1 MEEEYYEEYA
11 EEEGHDHEEAA
22 WGFGEIAVAP
32 IFHGDAVD
40 FPTTLRFDAAEETL
54 WAGTNAGVI
63 AQSLCPD
70 LQRFAEVAAH
80 HDRIISMRSAGNSC
94 VSLSPS
100 QFSLH
105 FSGCVPRIW
114 FVDEIGDLAALEFEP
129 RGHRVL
135 LGRTGGGITS
145 FDLVTGRSGGTI
157 DTLGQGV
164 VSLSGPLPRGAVVM
178 GTVDGKIALLDARN
192 NLRQEASLTA
202 HSGGFAA
209 IDASGDLIAT
219 AGYTGK
225 MGRVSLEPTVK
236 VFDVRM
242 GLRMLSNLPFAA
254 GPTLLRF
261 HPTAYSASGSS
272 STLLIGSDSGM
283 FTLTDAA
290 GLGIGEMY
298 GVDTGGDPLI
308 SCDISPSG
316 EIIAFGGAGGYI
328 HLWAGSEAPSANYT
342 GEIPTTPVIPEEP
355 PRSLRESDPLGL
367 IEMHYPPDNTG
378 YASDIGPRETMAVGL
393 APRTLDATLMAS
405 SKQSD
410 FVTHIENPKLVRGG
424 LPGQSAAAVAILRNT
439 RIKPRPNLEDAEASR
454 AERAAAR
461 AAAGGVILPGRY
473 RKVVIKQ
480 QTGIKFEEFDFSY
493 YNKTPFS
500 GLENDLANCYVNALL
515 QVLFFCRPMR
525 DLAMTHTPDP
535 DIEFSLIGELSLL
548 FRMLATSGGI
558 VCQAANLLRALRQ
571 SKEALALG
579 LLEGVRGERG
589 STDIEVEAQKDK
601 SLARRAQRLS
611 RFIMEQLS
619 KEATI
624 PSGVNSISKNHT
636 GAASEA
642 LLRQQQ
648 QQGNKE
654 PQLVPVQSPL
664 EEIFAISQHQR
675 TRCLSRQRP
684 DQEKTTRAFQVDLQY
699 PLPRERPPLS
709 TSTINPNSTNKS
721 STGGASG
728 GTFSPTKADTG
739 TPDADGAAFPRP
751 SFADVLAESL
761 HTVAEMRAWF
771 DEVVSYQLVRQ
782 ERCPTTL
789 PQVLV
794 VNSGLEDRGDLAW
807 WQPVRS
813 ETHHDD
819 NNKIIVNDEGSGG
832 RGNSGGDASLNASAS
847 VYRNFPKSPTAIK
860 TRAWLPMSV
869 AITVNPEDWSVDVVE
884 GASSAELATKLA
896 ENQQRDGPLPA
907 AAVRAVYELT
917 AVVAHVM
924 DEDEAAEGGPE
935 YEGHLVAH
943 INVPRTYYSAQQES
957 PIMSRSASA
966 GPEQQLQQEVEG
978 NNDGNDGGLLSS
990 DTLSSLPYQHKV
1002 TEGEVREGDRPPTP
1016 AGAATAT
1023 AVPAAAAAAAS
1034 PGFTAAH
1041 TRRNWM
1047 LFNDF
1052 RIAPCLPED
1061 VTEIYAG
1068 QKVPVLLFFTRI
1080 EELSLAAV
1088 EPPAPPTPVLTPEN
1102 FLSLCRAP
1110 PIQPN
1115 KTRLNR
1121 PTFVPLSPEEIPCSG
1136 HVFALDAEFV
1146 QYSPP
1151 ERIVRRGIEVE
1162 ARPPR
1167 LGLGRVSVVRG
1178 QGPGFGVTC
1187 IDDYIRSVEPVYDYL
1202 TRFSGLIPGDLDP
1215 TQSRNHLTTLRRAYL
1230 KLRYLVDSGAM
1241 FVGHGL
1247 KKDFRMLNIVIP
1259 PEQVI
1264 DTVDLFHSGRRRLS
1278 LRFLA
1283 AYLLGATIQSG
1294 THDSVEDAVAAL
1306 KLYDK
1311 YSKLKEE
1318 GKFEETLAEI
1328 FDWGNAHGFDPA
1340 AWKAVPLHLAAQIQ
1354 AKQQEQQEEAT
1365 RQQEAAA
1372 AAAAR
1377 QVHHLQVLQQQL
1389 MEQQRRQQVTA
1400 ALQQQY
1406 QYQQQQQ
1413 QQQNEQQQQHQRSN
1427 RPPGL

>member
-1 MEEEYYEEYA
+1 MEEEYYEEEYPS
-11 EEEGHDHEEAA
+11 EEVHDQNENESA

-32 IFHGDAVD
+32 IFQGDAGD
-40 FPTTLRFDAAEETL
+40 FATALRFDAAEETL
-54 WAGTNAGVI
+54 WAGTHAGSIV
-63 AQSLCPD
+63 QSICPD
-70 LQRFAEVAAH
+70 LHRFAEVAAH
-80 HDRIISMRSAGNSC
+80 HDGIIAVRSAGNSC
-94 VSLSPS
+94 ASLSPS
-100 QFSLH
+100 QLSLH

-114 FVDEIGDLAALEFEP
+114 FLDEIGDLAALEFEP

-135 LGRTGGGITS
+135 LGRSGGGITS
-145 FDLVTGRSGGTI
+145 LDLVTGRAGGTI

-164 VSLSGPLPRGAVVM
+164 VSLCGPLPRGAVVM
-178 GTVDGKIALLDARN
+178 GTFDGKIALLDARN

-202 HSGGFAA
+202 HNGGFAA

-219 AGYTGK
+219 AGYTSK
-225 MGRVSLEPTVK
+225 LGRLSLEPTVK

-242 GLRMLSNLPFAA
+242 GLRMLANLPFAA

-261 HPTAYSASGSS
+261 HPSSYSDSGSS
-272 STLLIGSDSGM
+272 STLLIGSESGM
-283 FTLTDAA
+283 FTLIDAT
-290 GLGIGEMY
+290 GMGIGDMY
-298 GVDTGGDPLI
+298 GVDTGGDSLV

-316 EIIAFGGAGGYI
+316 EIIAFGGSGGYI
-328 HLWAGSEAPSANYT
+328 HLWAGSETPCVTYA
-342 GEIPTTPVIPEEP
+342 GEIPTAAVEPETPPPTLSEE
-355 PRSLRESDPLGL
+355 DPFGL
-367 IEMHYPPDNTG
+367 IELHYPPDNAG

-410 FVTHIENPKLVRGG
+410 FVTHIENPRLIRGG
-424 LPGQSAAAVAILRNT
+424 LPGQSAAAVAILRNS
-439 RIKPRPNLEDAEASR
+439 RIKPRPGLEDAEAAR

-473 RKVVIKQ
+473 RRVVIKQ

-535 DIEFSLIGELSLL
+535 DTEFSLMGELSLL
-548 FRMLATSGGI
+548 FRMLATSGGN

-611 RFIMEQLS
+611 RFILEQLS
-619 KEATI
+619 KEANLVSSNTNNSNS
-624 PSGVNSISKNHT
+624 SGGGSLNKFAGGGGG
-636 GAASEA
+636 GASDAI
-642 LLRQQQ
+642 LRQHQQ
-648 QQGNKE
+648 HLQQSQK
-654 PQLVPVQSPL
+654 QVQSPL
-664 EEIFAISQHQR
+664 EEIFAISQRQR
-675 TRCLSRQRP
+675 TQCLSRQRP
-684 DQEKTTRAFQVDLQY
+684 DQEKSIRAFQVDLQY
-699 PLPRERPPLS
+699 PPPKDRPSLS
-709 TSTINPNSTNKS
+709 SFSTASTNGS
-721 STGGASG
+721 APG
-728 GTFSPTKADTG
+728 GTSPKNSDISSAEAG
-739 TPDADGAAFPRP
+739 GGGSGAATEAFSRP
-751 SFADVLAESL
+751 SFADVLASSM
-761 HTVAEMRAWF
+761 HTVADMRAWF

-782 ERCPTTL
+782 ERCPTNL
-789 PQVLV
+789 PQVLL
-794 VNSGLEDRGDLAW
+794 VNCGLEDRGDLAW
-807 WQPVRS
+807 WQPVRAES
-813 ETHHDD
+813 SSGGASGDARSSFEG
-819 NNKIIVNDEGSGG
+819 GSGKFAT
-832 RGNSGGDASLNASAS
+832 S
-847 VYRNFPKSPTAIK
+847 K
-860 TRAWLPMSV
+860 TRAWMPMSV
-869 AITVNPEDWSVDVVE
+869 AVTVNPEDWSVDVQE
-884 GASSAELATKLA
+884 GASSAELAKKLA
-896 ENQQRDGPLPA
+896 EQDKEQGPLPA

-943 INVPRTYYSAQQES
+943 INVPRTYHSAQQES
-957 PIMSRSASA
+957 PIASRSSSA
-966 GPEQQLQQEVEG
+966 GPEQQQKQQGKEGEILLNNEVLPSSPEKQQQQEESEEKG
-978 NNDGNDGGLLSS
+978 S
-990 DTLSSLPYQHKV
+990 DPPQT
-1002 TEGEVREGDRPPTP
+1002 PTP
-1016 AGAATAT
+1016 T
-1023 AVPAAAAAAAS
+1023 AAAPTVA
-1034 PGFTAAH
+1034 GFTAEH

-1068 QKVPVLLFFTRI
+1068 QKVPVLLFFTRV
-1080 EELSLAAV
+1080 EELTLAAV

-1102 FLSLCRAP
+1102 FISLCRAP
-1110 PIQPN
+1110 PLQPN
-1115 KTRLNR
+1115 KSRLNR
-1121 PTFVPLSPEEIPCSG
+1121 PTFVPLSPEEIPRPG
-1136 HVFALDAEFV
+1136 QLFALDAEFV

-1178 QGPGFGVTC
+1178 QGPGAGVTC
-1187 IDDYIRSVEPVYDYL
+1187 IDDYIRVVEPVYDYL
-1202 TRFSGLIPGDLDP
+1202 TRFSGLIPGDLDA
-1215 TQSRNHLTTLRRAYL
+1215 TQSRHHLTTLRRAYL
-1230 KLRYLVDSGAM
+1230 KLRYLVDSGAV

-1247 KKDFRMLNIVIP
+1247 KKDFKMLNIVIP
-1259 PEQVI
+1259 PEQVV

-1278 LRFLA
+1278 LRFLS
-1283 AYLLGATIQSG
+1283 AYLLGATIQSRI
-1294 THDSVEDAVAAL
+1294 HDSVEDAVAAL
-1306 KLYDK
+1306 KLYEI
-1311 YSKLKEE
+1311 YQKLKEE
-1318 GKFEETLAEI
+1318 GKFEETLSEI

-1340 AWKAVPLHLAAQIQ
+1340 VWKAVPPHLAAQIQ
-1354 AKQQEQQEEAT
+1354 AKQQEQQEQAT

-1372 AAAAR
+1372 AVVAAR
-1377 QVHHLQVLQQQL
+1377 QVQHLQVLQQQL
-1389 MEQQRRQQVTA
+1389 LEQQRRQQVAA

-1406 QYQQQQQ
+1406 H
-1413 QQQNEQQQQHQRSN
+1413 QQQHQQQRSN

>member
-1 MEEEYYEEYA
+1 MEGEYYEEYPA
-11 EEEGHDHEEAA
+11 EEGHEGHDQS
-22 WGFGEIAVAP
+22 WPLGEIAVAP

-40 FPTTLRFDAAEETL
+40 FASALRFDVAEETL
-54 WAGTNAGVI
+54 WAGTNSGVI
-63 AQSLCPD
+63 AQSICPD

-80 HDRIISMRSAGNSC
+80 HDGIIAMRSAGNSC
-94 VSLSPS
+94 VSLSPL
-100 QFSLH
+100 QLSLH

-114 FVDEIGDLAALEFEP
+114 FLDEIGDLAALEFEP

-135 LGRTGGGITS
+135 LGRSGGGITS
-145 FDLVTGRSGGTI
+145 LDLVTGRAGGTI

-164 VSLSGPLPRGAVVM
+164 VSLCGPLPRGAVVM
-178 GTVDGKIALLDARN
+178 GTFDGKIALLDARN

-202 HSGGFAA
+202 HTGGFAA

-219 AGYTGK
+219 SGYTGK
-225 MGRVSLEPTVK
+225 MGRISLEPTVK

-261 HPTAYSASGSS
+261 HPTAYSESGSS
-272 STLLIGSDSGM
+272 STLLIGSESGM
-283 FTLTDAA
+283 FTLIDAT
-290 GLGIGEMY
+290 GLGVGEMY
-298 GVDTGGDPLI
+298 GVDTGGDPLV
-308 SCDISPSG
+308 SCDISPTG
-316 EIIAFGGAGGYI
+316 EVIAFGGAGGYI
-328 HLWAGSEAPSANYT
+328 HLWAASEAPSVAYE
-342 GEIPTTPVIPEEP
+342 GEIPTAAVEPEEP
-355 PRSLRESDPLGL
+355 PPSLGEEDPLGL
-367 IEMHYPPDNTG
+367 IEVHYPTDNTG
-378 YASDIGPRETMAVGL
+378 YASDIGPRDTMSVGL

-410 FVTHIENPKLVRGG
+410 FVTHIENPRLVRGG

-439 RIKPRPNLEDAEASR
+439 RIKPRPGLEDAEAAR
-454 AERAAAR
+454 GERAAAR

-473 RKVVIKQ
+473 RRVVIKQ

-535 DIEFSLIGELSLL
+535 DTEFSLMGELSLL

-619 KEATI
+619 KEASLVHTTT
-624 PSGVNSISKNHT
+624 SGMNNAYSR
-636 GAASEA
+636 GGGGASEA
-642 LLRQQQ
+642 ILRQQQ
-648 QQGNKE
+648 HQLQQQKV
-654 PQLVPVQSPL
+654 QQSPL

-675 TRCLSRQRP
+675 TQCLSRQRP
-684 DQEKTTRAFQVDLQY
+684 DQDKITRAFQVDLQY
-699 PLPRERPPLS
+699 PPPKDRPALS
-709 TSTINPNSTNKS
+709 SFSTASTNNG
-721 STGGASG
+721 TGGGASG
-728 GTFSPTKADTG
+728 GRDDVG
-739 TPDADGAAFPRP
+739 NRDAAAAAAAFARP
-751 SFADVLAESL
+751 SFADVLASSM
-761 HTVAEMRAWF
+761 HTVADMRAWF

-782 ERCPTTL
+782 ERCPTNL
-789 PQVLV
+789 PQVMLV
-794 VNSGLEDRGDLAW
+794 NCGLEDRGDLAW
-807 WQPVRS
+807 WQPVRAEKEENS
-813 ETHHDD
+813 RGDGGGGKRGD
-819 NNKIIVNDEGSGG
+819 GVRGSFEGSGG
-832 RGNSGGDASLNASAS
+832 ATS
-847 VYRNFPKSPTAIK
+847 K

-869 AITVNPEDWSVDVVE
+869 AITVNPEDWSVDVIE
-884 GASSAELATKLA
+884 GASSAELATQLA
-896 ENQQRDGPLPA
+896 EKEKVDGPLPA
-907 AAVRAVYELT
+907 RAVRAVYELT

-957 PIMSRSASA
+957 PMVSRSNSA
-966 GPEQQLQQEVEG
+966 GPEQHQA
-978 NNDGNDGGLLSS
+978 
-990 DTLSSLPYQHKV
+990 KV
-1002 TEGEVREGDRPPTP
+1002 NEAIESIQKITAATTSTTTAA
-1016 AGAATAT
+1016 AGALHSPEKQQQQQASEEDDPPKT
-1023 AVPAAAAAAAS
+1023 PAAAAIATGS
-1034 PGFTAAH
+1034 IGFTAENN
-1041 TRRNWM
+1041 RRNWM

-1080 EELSLAAV
+1080 EELSIAAV

-1102 FLSLCRAP
+1102 FLNLCRAP

-1121 PTFVPLSPEEIPCSG
+1121 PTFVPLSPEEIPRPG
-1136 HVFALDAEFV
+1136 DVFALDAEFV

-1167 LGLGRVSVVRG
+1167 LGLGRVSVIRG
-1178 QGPGFGVTC
+1178 QGPGAGVTC

-1215 TQSRNHLTTLRRAYL
+1215 TQSRHHLTTLRRAYL
-1230 KLRYLVDSGAM
+1230 KLRYLVDAGAV

-1259 PEQVI
+1259 PEQVV

-1278 LRFLA
+1278 LRFLS
-1283 AYLLGATIQSG
+1283 AYLLGATIQSRI
-1294 THDSVEDAVAAL
+1294 HDSVEDAVAAL
-1306 KLYDK
+1306 KLYERYK
-1311 YSKLKEE
+1311 KLKEE
-1318 GKFEETLAEI
+1318 GKFEETLAEL

-1340 AWKAVPLHLAAQIQ
+1340 AWKAVPPHLAAQIQ
-1354 AKQQEQQEEAT
+1354 AKQQEQQEQAA

-1372 AAAAR
+1372 R
-1377 QVHHLQVLQQQL
+1377 QVQHLQVLQQQL
-1389 MEQQRRQQVTA
+1389 IEQQRRQQIAA
-1400 ALQQQY
+1400 ALQQ

-1413 QQQNEQQQQHQRSN
+1413 QQEQQQQYHQRIH

>member
-1 MEEEYYEEYA
+1 MEEYYEEYT
-11 EEEGHDHEEAA
+11 EEAGHGDHEEAA

-40 FPTTLRFDAAEETL
+40 FATALRFDAAEEVL

-80 HDRIISMRSAGNSC
+80 HDGIISMRSAGNSC

-100 QFSLH
+100 QLSLH

-135 LGRTGGGITS
+135 LGRSGGGITS
-145 FDLVTGRSGGTI
+145 FDLVTGRTGGTI

-164 VSLSGPLPRGAVVM
+164 VSLCGPLPRGAVVM
-178 GTVDGKIALLDARN
+178 GTVEGKIALLDARN

-225 MGRVSLEPTVK
+225 MGRISLEPTVK

-261 HPTAYSASGSS
+261 HPTAYSESGSA

-283 FTLTDAA
+283 FTLTDAG
-290 GLGIGEMY
+290 GLGVGEMY
-298 GVDTGGDPLI
+298 GVDSGGDPLI

-328 HLWAGSEAPSANYT
+328 HLWAGSEAPSTIYG
-342 GEIPTTPVIPEEP
+342 GEIPTTPVVPEGQP
-355 PRSLRESDPLGL
+355 PSLQESDPLGL
-367 IEMHYPPDNTG
+367 IELHYPPDNTG

-410 FVTHIENPKLVRGG
+410 FVTHIENPRLVRGG

-439 RIKPRPNLEDAEASR
+439 RIKPRPGLEDAEASR

-473 RKVVIKQ
+473 RKAVIKQ

-619 KEATI
+619 KEASAIHTTT
-624 PSGVNSISKNHT
+624 SGLSSITNKHT
-636 GAASEA
+636 GAASEGI
-642 LLRQQQ
+642 LRQQHQNREMQ
-648 QQGNKE
+648 QVQM
-654 PQLVPVQSPL
+654 QSPL

-684 DQEKTTRAFQVDLQY
+684 DQDKTTRAFQVDLQY
-699 PLPRERPPLS
+699 PSPKDRPPLS
-709 TSTINPNSTNKS
+709 SSHSKPSSTNY
-721 STGGASG
+721 STSNGS
-728 GTFSPTKADTG
+728 TLSPMKADAAAT
-739 TPDADGAAFPRP
+739 DAADGAAFPRP
-751 SFADVLAESL
+751 SFADVLAASL
-761 HTVAEMRAWF
+761 HTVSDMRAWF

-782 ERCPTTL
+782 ERCPTNL

-794 VNSGLEDRGDLAW
+794 VNCGLEDRGDLAW
-807 WQPVRS
+807 WQPV
-813 ETHHDD
+813 TNTGHDD
-819 NNKIIVNDEGSGG
+819 DDTTTNTNISIAVHDEDSGG
-832 RGNSGGDASLNASAS
+832 RGNADGNDVGVNTRLYS
-847 VYRNFPKSPTAIK
+847 NFPTSPRTGKS
-860 TRAWLPMSV
+860 RAWLPMSV
-869 AITVNPEDWSVDVVE
+869 AITVNPEDWSVDVIE
-884 GASSAELATKLA
+884 GASSAELATKRA
-896 ENQQRDGPLPA
+896 ETQQKGGPLPA

-917 AVVAHVM
+917 AVVAHVV

-957 PIMSRSASA
+957 PIMSRSSST
-966 GPEQQLQQEVEG
+966 GPEQQQQKVDESGYNGKLVVY
-978 NNDGNDGGLLSS
+978 D
-990 DTLSSLPYQHKV
+990 DTLRSPLNQH
-1002 TEGEVREGDRPPTP
+1002 TLNEGEVKVGDDRPSTP
-1016 AGAATAT
+1016 AGAVTAT
-1023 AVPAAAAAAAS
+1023 AFPGTPSA
-1034 PGFTAAH
+1034 GFTAANN
-1041 TRRNWM
+1041 RRNWM

-1110 PIQPN
+1110 PIQLN

-1121 PTFVPLSPEEIPCSG
+1121 PTFVPFSPEEVPRPG
-1136 HVFALDAEFV
+1136 QVFALDAEFV

-1215 TQSRNHLTTLRRAYL
+1215 TQSRNYLTTLRRAYL
-1230 KLRYLVDSGAM
+1230 KLRYLVDSGAV

-1283 AYLLGATIQSG
+1283 AYLLGATIQSRS
-1294 THDSVEDAVAAL
+1294 HDSVEDAVAAL

-1311 YSKLKEE
+1311 YKKLKEE

-1340 AWKAVPLHLAAQIQ
+1340 AWKAVPPHLAAQIQ
-1354 AKQQEQQEEAT
+1354 AKQQEQQEQAT

-1377 QVHHLQVLQQQL
+1377 HVQHLQVLQHQL
-1389 MEQQRRQQVTA
+1389 IEQQRKQQVTA

-1406 QYQQQQQ
+1406 HYQNQQQQQ
-1413 QQQNEQQQQHQRSN
+1413 QQKSN